1 MSLRVIKSKLKSKL
15 TTWDFIMLFN
25 VLIVEQLIL
34 NNKTFFF
41 EKKITR
47 HEIAKTS
54 NILNNWLKV
63 LNNLGLHCLFS

>member
-1 MSLRVIKSKLKSKL
+1 MSLKVIKSKLKSKL